1 MKKLIISVTMLSVL
15 MTACGGSGSGS
26 SNTSSVASSLSSS
39 TVSVSSIASSEASSA
54 QTSSQA
60 PVATGV
66 FLDAAVA
73 NIGYRTETQE
83 GFTNT
88 NGEFSYRIGELI
100 TFFIGGLEL
109 PSVVAKD
116 IITPLDIVNTESLTD
131 NQLIN
136 ILRLLQSLD
145 ADGDASNG
153 IEITAAAI
161 AAGTVLD
168 FTTAPEV
175 FAESPAVKAL
185 LQASGSINQELISAE
200 QAVAHFQ
207 TTLELINGPSSS
219 SSSQSSTLII
229 ESSSSMNSSEGAVA
243 SSSSVNSS
251 EIVVESSSSA
261 ASSEEPIASS
271 SAGNVAE
278 VFFTETF
285 EGATASNFYT
295 TYRVNGS
302 GQSLYKKSGGTPV
315 FADGTITLTGARFT
329 IGEVGKD
336 LDLSKPYKISFD
348 VMQAIGSGKVQIFV
362 DNANTSGDR
371 IFNENAN
378 TLVVGQRFV
387 LSASDGTAN
396 SFIQIRAEST
406 ATLTIDNLVIEYT
419 DAAGSSSS
427 ASSTGNAGASSSAA
441 GGVSSSAN
449 SSIISSSLSSSSSSA
464 PYIPGDMNL
473 SADCINLATN
483 PHVNWRDT
491 ALQTDQE
498 IVECLYKTLGTP
510 VGYGENAK
518 GGYDPNGNSKLT
530 IITKN
535 SSTSVE
541 QQVLDAIS
549 GEAHNWIVFD
559 KIQFA
564 QPTEIGMYRLGCSNA
579 TVQSILGATEAECVN
594 YQQWCAKNSVS
605 ESACVSTFFNT
616 AMNKSNNPIRNPVI
630 GSNKSIDGRGSEAHF
645 LFSGFAIGKD
655 STGQPTQTATSVILT
670 HLNFKG
676 AGHTEDHY
684 VDPDMIRSTGASHD
698 IWIHKNTFDTTGDSA
713 FDVKVGAYGIT
724 MSFNEILD
732 VKRATL
738 HSSSDSHT
746 IDAQIRTTMHHNLFV
761 TRDASYMALGN
772 TLRRVP
778 LIRRGTSHMLNNVF
792 VNYRKDLLS
801 IRVGASV
808 LQQDNMFVVNRI
820 HQEKADLAA
829 SLAELKNNL
838 IRDVTGGNYRGE
850 GNFVWF
856 GDAACNLDETTK
868 TGFTI
873 SSGAVANL
881 AENYSATSQGLLG
894 NWHFAAGQDL
904 VDYLS
909 ATAGKY
915 GQAPFNSPLSGDRH
929 YVLGL
934 GKVACQ

>member
-1 MKKLIISVTMLSVL
+1 VFEV
-15 MTACGGSGSGS
+15 
-26 SNTSSVASSLSSS
+26 VASSLTAGQQIQITPTIGTATSFIALRAESSATVVIDNLQVEYTDGAGVSSS
-39 TVSVSSIASSEASSA
+39 SVGSAMASSQS
-54 QTSSQA
+54 SSQA
-60 PVATGV
+60 
-66 FLDAAVA
+66 
-73 NIGYRTETQE
+73 
-83 GFTNT
+83 
-88 NGEFSYRIGELI
+88 
-100 TFFIGGLEL
+100 
-109 PSVVAKD
+109 
-116 IITPLDIVNTESLTD
+116 
-131 NQLIN
+131 
-136 ILRLLQSLD
+136 
-145 ADGDASNG
+145 
-153 IEITAAAI
+153 
-161 AAGTVLD
+161 
-168 FTTAPEV
+168 
-175 FAESPAVKAL
+175 
-185 LQASGSINQELISAE
+185 
-200 QAVAHFQ
+200 
-207 TTLELINGPSSS
+207 SSS
-219 SSSQSSTLII
+219 SSVVLSSV
-229 ESSSSMNSSEGAVA
+229 SSSSS
-243 SSSSVNSS
+243 
-251 EIVVESSSSA
+251 ITSSA
-261 ASSEEPIASS
+261 
-271 SAGNVAE
+271 
-278 VFFTETF
+278 
-285 EGATASNFYT
+285 
-295 TYRVNGS
+295 
-302 GQSLYKKSGGTPV
+302 
-315 FADGTITLTGARFT
+315 
-329 IGEVGKD
+329 
-336 LDLSKPYKISFD
+336 
-348 VMQAIGSGKVQIFV
+348 
-362 DNANTSGDR
+362 
-371 IFNENAN
+371 
-378 TLVVGQRFV
+378 
-387 LSASDGTAN
+387 
-396 SFIQIRAEST
+396 
-406 ATLTIDNLVIEYT
+406 
-419 DAAGSSSS
+419 
-427 ASSTGNAGASSSAA
+427 
-441 GGVSSSAN
+441 
-449 SSIISSSLSSSSSSA
+449 ISSSISSSSSSA
-464 PYIPGDMNL
+464 PYIPGDVNL

-483 PHVNWRDT
+483 PNINWRDT

-541 QQVLDAIS
+541 QQVLEAIS

-564 QPTEIGMYRLGCSNA
+564 QPTEVGMYRLGCSNA

-829 SLAELKNNL
+829 SLTELQTNL

-873 SSGAVANL
+873 SSGSVANL
-881 AENYSATSQGLLG
+881 AANYSTASQATL
-894 NWHFAAGQDL
+894 NHWRFAAGQEL

-915 GQAPFNSPLSGDRH
+915 GQAPFNSPLAGDKY

-934 GKVACQ
+934 GKVSCQ